1 MRLSVARG
9 PGNDLSHASQAPF
22 SLAAHRQRMSSP
34 IGPQSGDST
43 TGLVTVGSGWLWP
56 AAFIAAVVALFYL
69 PSHNPSS
76 TGADSLIAT
85 VAALYVIGLTVVGVR
100 VVRGII
106 LRAGGSHEPIA
117 LLGRGPD
124 PLISTAIRPRVRL
137 VAVAAGA
144 IAPVL
149 AAVITMRL
157 AGLADPTTV
166 AHAIAGLALSA
177 NAVIAAGVLIPAPG
191 FAGWAFLLG
200 IVDAAGAR
208 SDQRVRQA
216 ARVAQSVGVPVL
228 LTIGVAAAVLGH
240 PMLMPLGFVLA
251 FVTWSESQAAVA
263 QDAAARF
270 LAAHTT
276 GQVARPIT
284 SDASPDEPIGD
295 LVARLRTDRDVV
307 TVASGGGVLGALGP
321 GQLGARGVVKRE
333 VRCADVMVPL
343 ASLRLLSL
351 VSPSVELLPEL
362 ARHGFALVSSP
373 YGLGY
378 VEVSDLRRQIR
389 IWIALG
395 DRGARTNR
403 SG

>member
-1 MRLSVARG
+1 MSTSV
-9 PGNDLSHASQAPF
+9 
-22 SLAAHRQRMSSP
+22 
-34 IGPQSGDST
+34 GPQQGDPASGP
-43 TGLVTVGSGWLWP
+43 VTLGSGWLWP
-56 AAFIAAVVALFYL
+56 AAFVAAFVAFLYL
-69 PSHNPSS
+69 PGHNPSS
-76 TGADSLIAT
+76 TGSDDLVPTI
-85 VAALYVIGLTVVGVR
+85 AALYVVGLSVVGVR

-149 AAVITMRL
+149 AAVITARF
-157 AGLADPTTV
+157 AGLADPTTN

-191 FAGWAFLLG
+191 FMGWALLLG

-216 ARVAQSVGVPVL
+216 ARVVQSVGVPVL
-228 LTIGVAAAVLGH
+228 LAAGVAAAVLGG

-251 FVTWSESQAAVA
+251 IVTWSGSQAAVG

-270 LAAHTT
+270 LAAHTA
-276 GQVARPIT
+276 GEVARPVT
-284 SDASPDEPIGD
+284 NDASPDEPIGD
-295 LVARLRTDRDVV
+295 LVARLRTDHDVV

-343 ASLRLLSL
+343 VSLRLLSL

-362 ARHGFALVSSP
+362 ARHGFALVNSP
-373 YGLGY
+373 DGLGY

-395 DRGARTNR
+395 DRGAYANGPR
-403 SG
+403 